1 MEETAQRHGPIPR
14 ILEPKQTPENS
25 PPASSAYSPTPPTFT
40 ALMARTP
47 KARIGLLQAKLS
59 PPPPRHQPWKTS
71 PQATSWEPAPP
82 SGPPST
88 RPAGKFPTLVI
99 HYGDNDAGTGNW
111 DSQLDLGLQ
120 TSSDSGNIS
129 DLTPGTTYFFRAATT
144 NFRRDLMGLVDRQF
158 FQQPQ
163 SIRQRL
169 PTRLPA
175 ESTEPPPP

>member
-1 MEETAQRHGPIPR
+1 MEEIAQRHGPIPR

-47 KARIGLLQAKLS
+47 KARIGLLRAKLS

-88 RPAGKFPTLVI
+88 RPAGKSPPWLFITETMMAVQVIGIRNSTSVYRPAPTAKI
-99 HYGDNDAGTGNW
+99 F
-111 DSQLDLGLQ
+111 Q
-120 TSSDSGNIS
+120 TSLLGRPTFSAQPRP
-129 DLTPGTTYFFRAATT
+129 TPQGPHGP
-144 NFRRDLMGLVDRQF
+144 RRPTV

-163 SIRQRL
+163 SIHQRL

-175 ESTEPPPP
+175 ESTETPPP